1 MDIKLNNQNAVIYAR
16 YSSESQTEQ
25 SIEGQVRVITDYA
38 KSNNIP
44 IIDTYIDRAIT
55 GTSDKR
61 PEFQRM
67 IADAKNKN
75 FGYVLVY
82 KFDRFSRDRLNSLV
96 YKREL
101 KKNGVKVVSV
111 TEYISD
117 DPQGI
122 LFESIIDGYSEFYSA
137 ELSQKVRRGNRESRM
152 KGLYTGGY
160 VLYGYKVVDK
170 KYVIVEEEAEIIK
183 KIFIDAAR
191 GVTYPDISDNLNS
204 KGIKHRNKP
213 FTSSFIHKVLHNKKY
228 IGIVETH
235 GEIFDNIVPAII
247 DKETFD
253 RACTTS
259 ASNHIR
265 GAHYKA
271 KKEYLLSGKVFCGY
285 CGAIVTAEGGKNAR
299 GNVFNY
305 YKCSTIK
312 IKKQKCELRTFRKE
326 QLEEMVVEKVKKL
339 FLENSDLEKIAEYIC
354 KAYNSMV
361 VDDTA
366 LKSNE
371 RSLDKAKREIDNI
384 VNAIAS
390 GIINDALKIRLDELQ
405 EEKTKLEIENVK
417 LKTRNKTRLTINDV
431 LRFLESM
438 KEMNNETSAYNKR
451 MIQRFIKKVVL
462 YNNHMEV
469 YLVPIIRM
477 DNDGSEDKKEVYD
490 DLANAQVVIENGLL
504 ILKFM
509 IS

>member
-61 PEFQRM
+61 PEFQKM
-67 IADAKNKN
+67 IADAKNRN

-101 KKNGVKVVSV
+101 KKNGVKVISV

-191 GVTYPDISDNLNS
+191 GVTYPGISDNLN
-204 KGIKHRNKP
+204 
-213 FTSSFIHKVLHNKKY
+213 
-228 IGIVETH
+228 H
-235 GEIFDNIVPAII
+235 G
-247 DKETFD
+247 
-253 RACTTS
+253 R
-259 ASNHIR
+259 
-265 GAHYKA
+265 
-271 KKEYLLSGKVFCGY
+271 
-285 CGAIVTAEGGKNAR
+285 AR
-299 GNVFNY
+299 GHDRPGRPPGRHQGPDRRDRQRERQVPV
-305 YKCSTIK
+305 
-312 IKKQKCELRTFRKE
+312 RH
-326 QLEEMVVEKVKKL
+326 
-339 FLENSDLEKIAEYIC
+339 
-354 KAYNSMV
+354 
-361 VDDTA
+361 A
-366 LKSNE
+366 L
-371 RSLDKAKREIDNI
+371 
-384 VNAIAS
+384 
-390 GIINDALKIRLDELQ
+390 
-405 EEKTKLEIENVK
+405 
-417 LKTRNKTRLTINDV
+417 
-431 LRFLESM
+431 
-438 KEMNNETSAYNKR
+438 
-451 MIQRFIKKVVL
+451 
-462 YNNHMEV
+462 
-469 YLVPIIRM
+469 
-477 DNDGSEDKKEVYD
+477 
-490 DLANAQVVIENGLL
+490 
-504 ILKFM
+504 
-509 IS
+509 

>member
-61 PEFQRM
+61 PEFQKM
-67 IADAKNKN
+67 IADAKNRN

-101 KKNGVKVVSV
+101 KKNGVKVISV

-183 KIFIDAAR
+183 KIFTDAAR
-191 GVTYPDISDNLNS
+191 GVTYPAISDNLNS
-204 KGIKHRNKP
+204 KGIKHRNKS

-312 IKKQKCELRTFRKE
+312 TKKQKCELHTFRKE
-326 QLEEMVVEKVKKL
+326 QLEEMVVEIVKTV

-361 VDDTA
+361 IEDTT
-366 LKSNE
+366 LISNE
-371 RSLDKAKREIDNI
+371 RALVKNKKETDNI

-390 GIINDALKIRLDELQ
+390 GIINDALRNRLDALQ
-405 EEKTKLEIENVK
+405 EEKTRLEKDNIR
-417 LKTRNKTRLTINDV
+417 LKARNKTKLTINDTIA
-431 LRFLESM
+431 FLKSM
-438 KEMNNETSAYNKR
+438 SEMNNENRSYNKR
-451 MIQRFIKKVVL
+451 MIQRFIKKIIL
-462 YNNHMEV
+462 YNNKIVLQMI
-469 YLVPIIRM
+469 LVNDSIEFNEGINDKIIYIN
-477 DNDGSEDKKEVYD
+477 DNIKMIINGSLFTLECE
-490 DLANAQVVIENGLL
+490 
-504 ILKFM
+504 